1 MLSDYLLTSGLVLG
15 LFSIP
20 AMLAAYADLRTPRAS
35 MAAFIL
41 ACAIIAFAYMSH
53 PGGYVIA
60 DVPNVVVSVIAD
72 IIKVT
77 Q

>member
-15 LFSIP
+15 VFSIP

-41 ACAIIAFAYMSH
+41 AVAIMVLAYVRH
-53 PGGYVIA
+53 PDGYRVA
-60 DVPNVVVSVIAD
+60 DVPNVVVSVIAE
-72 IIKVT
+72 IIK
-77 Q
+77 

>member
-15 LFSIP
+15 MFSIP

-41 ACAIIAFAYMSH
+41 ACAIIAFAYVQH
-53 PGGYVIA
+53 PGGYEIA
-60 DVPNVVVSVIAD
+60 DVPNVVVAVIAD
-72 IIKVT
+72 IIKTVR
-77 Q
+77 

>member
-20 AMLAAYADLRTPRAS
+20 AMLAAYADLRRPRAS

-41 ACAIIAFAYMSH
+41 AVAIIVFAYVQH
-53 PGGYVIA
+53 PGGYTLE
-60 DVPNVVVSVIAD
+60 DVPNVVVRVIAE
-72 IIKVT
+72 IIR
-77 Q
+77 

>member
-35 MAAFIL
+35 MASFIL
-41 ACAIIAFAYMSH
+41 AVAIMVFAYVQQ
-53 PGGYVIA
+53 PGGYTLA
-60 DVPNVVVSVIAD
+60 DVPNVVVRVIAE
-72 IIKVT
+72 IIR
-77 Q
+77 